1 MTDSPVMSPISP
13 HLVVDDAAAAIDFYK
28 SAFGAEEMVRLPTP
42 DGRLMHA
49 CVRINGA
56 TVMLI
61 DHFPEWGGH
70 TPKSLGGSPVSM
82 HLIVDD
88 ADAAIARAEAA
99 GARVVQAAH
108 DTFWGDR
115 FGAIEDPF
123 GHHWTLAHTIRA
135 VEGAELQAAAD
146 KAVADA
152 MGGRP

>member
-1 MTDSPVMSPISP
+1 MPEAPKMSPLSP

-28 SAFGAEEMVRLPTP
+28 AAFGAEEMVRLPTP

-49 CVRINGA
+49 CIAINGA
-56 TVMLI
+56 TVMLV

-70 TPKSLGGSPVSM
+70 TPKSLGGTPVSM
-82 HLIVDD
+82 HLIVAD

-99 GARVVQAAH
+99 GARVVEAAH

-123 GHHWTLAHTIRA
+123 GHHWTLAHSIRA
-135 VEGAELQAAAD
+135 VAEDDLREGALKAAGGE
-146 KAVADA
+146 
-152 MGGRP
+152 MGARP

>member
-1 MTDSPVMSPISP
+1 MNESTGMSPISP
-13 HLVVDDAAAAIDFYK
+13 HLVVDGAAAAIDFYK
-28 SAFGAEEMVRLPTP
+28 AAFGAEELVRLPTP

-56 TVMLI
+56 TVMLV

-70 TPKSLGGSPVSM
+70 TPRSLGGSPVSM
-82 HLIVDD
+82 HLVVAD

-108 DTFWGDR
+108 DAFWGDR

-123 GHHWTLAHTIRA
+123 GHHWTLAHTLRA
-135 VEGAELQAAAD
+135 VAPDELADAARQAASS
-146 KAVADA
+146 
-152 MGGRP
+152 MGGDAA